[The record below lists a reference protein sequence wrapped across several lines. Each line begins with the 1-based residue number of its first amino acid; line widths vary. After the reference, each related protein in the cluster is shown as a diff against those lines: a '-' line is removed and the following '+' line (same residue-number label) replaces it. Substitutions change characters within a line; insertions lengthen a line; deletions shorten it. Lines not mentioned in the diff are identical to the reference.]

1 MIIYQFFF
9 QLFYGFKASLDTFH
23 HPRRFNLQAMR
34 TVHNAKA
41 FCTIAKVV
49 IVPNESGKPS
59 LLGLCHINLAIV
71 SHVFTHQVCRRR
83 LVVVCHP
90 PLSYHDTKTLKS
102 PSLLNFGEGINDC
115 LLILWSGS
123 AMRTIAFSP
132 ILQFSKTAI
141 IPRLIVMKLHT
152 HITIT
157 VLFQISRNDEVSIVE
172 SKFRVTYIGLHHK
185 MALGIIASCSAHNIY
200 KCLIIGILHF
210 KILCCRLSPVVSLM
224 YFVRSS
230 KSQTI
235 IIVLKFRSDIHP
247 EQSKL
252 LAVLLFIF
260 ISRTTLKPFLMVS
273 IDDDLHVTL
282 QAVINYFFD
291 AIHPSPTD
299 GHSLC
304 ICDVTLPTDRNTNS
318 IKTCCLHSIYQFLAY
333 HRIAPRRLRIVCSSR
348 IAYKQRFSIHSR
360 SRTFK

>member
-9 QLFYGFKASLDTFH
+9 QLFYGFKTSLDTFH

-102 PSLLNFGEGINDC
+102 PSLLNFGDGINDC

-185 MALGIIASCSAHNIY
+185 MALGIIV
-200 KCLIIGILHF
+200 
-210 KILCCRLSPVVSLM
+210 CCRLSPVVSLM
-224 YFVRSS
+224 HFVRSS

-252 LAVLLFIF
+252 LAVFLFIF

-282 QAVINYFFD
+282 QAVINYFLD

-318 IKTCCLHSIYQFLAY
+318 IKTCGLHSIYQFLAY